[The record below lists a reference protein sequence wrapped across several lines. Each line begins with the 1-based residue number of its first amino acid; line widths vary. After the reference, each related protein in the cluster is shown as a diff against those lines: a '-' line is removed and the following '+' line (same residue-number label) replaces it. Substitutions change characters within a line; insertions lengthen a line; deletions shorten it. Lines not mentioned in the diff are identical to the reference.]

1 LGRLVQGAGAVSSA
15 GRVQRALNR
24 FFEYV
29 VHHPFL
35 VSAAAI
41 LAVLAIVIEF
51 RHRARGSSAVAPADA
66 VRLANT
72 GALLLDV
79 RDGPEYEAGHII
91 EARSLPAAELAAKAE
106 TLKKYKEKPVIVY
119 CENGMTSGAAART
132 LRAGGFNKVVTLRG
146 GLGSWR
152 QENLPLVKGAA
163 RKDGKQA

>member
-1 LGRLVQGAGAVSSA
+1 M
-15 GRVQRALNR
+15 NR

-51 RHRARGSSAVAPADA
+51 RQRARGSSAVAPGDA
-66 VRLANT
+66 VRLANA

-79 RDGPEYEAGHII
+79 RDSQAYEAGHII
-91 EARSLPAAELAAKAE
+91 EARNLPAADLAGKLE

-119 CENGMTSGAAART
+119 CENGTASAGAART

-146 GLGSWR
+146 GLQSWR

-163 RKDGKQA
+163 RKDGKKA

>member
-1 LGRLVQGAGAVSSA
+1 M
-15 GRVQRALNR
+15 NR

-29 VHHPFL
+29 INHPFL

-41 LAVLAIVIEF
+41 LAVLGIVIEF
-51 RHRARGSSAVAPADA
+51 RHRASGSSAIPPADA
-66 VRLANT
+66 VRLANS
-72 GALLLDV
+72 GALLVDV
-79 RDGPEYEAGHII
+79 RDSQAYEAGHII
-91 EARSLPAAELAAKAE
+91 EARNLPAADLAAKAE

-119 CENGMTSGAAART
+119 CENGTTSGGAART

-146 GLGSWR
+146 GLQSWR